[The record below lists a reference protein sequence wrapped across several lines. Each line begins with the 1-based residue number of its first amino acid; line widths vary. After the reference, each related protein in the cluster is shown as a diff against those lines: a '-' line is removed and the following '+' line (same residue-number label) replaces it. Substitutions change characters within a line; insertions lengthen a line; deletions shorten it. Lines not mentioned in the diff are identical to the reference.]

1 MIVTTDTD
9 RRHDDNVSHA
19 AKATAAATADQQTK
33 NPLVSSLGKKRRLPT
48 QTEDS
53 DSDSC
58 SSASS
63 SSFSSSSSSDDGEDS
78 SREVRQ
84 PQQQHYHQP
93 EWKKRKTVHPSPSCS
108 GREEHDKNILS
119 VVVTSHDDDT
129 DGVDTNHATDED
141 SSTKKAVR
149 FVPSDQNEIYETLAR
164 SNYTPQ
170 EFDDSFLSQQEQ
182 RQTYRE
188 IAMHIRQYR
197 ADKEKRQQKQKQ
209 DSHDIDVDEVSASTT
224 TTTSN
229 NNKFQQLHTRKADLV
244 ANVVAAA
251 TESEN
256 EEKYGCLESII
267 EQRDS
272 DRSER
277 MRLACSIIL
286 KAQSQSQ
293 SQPQP
298 SSSSSSSAALK
309 KKGKLPPK
317 PVINDDAWLDDH
329 YRPISTIAAKLARN
343 RGICEEKA
351 AKVATRDSDT
361 SAENLSTGKDETS
374 GSSATA
380 TRPASRTI
388 PATTPTRDQ
397 QRSPLKVIACC

>member
-58 SSASS
+58 SSSS
-63 SSFSSSSSSDDGEDS
+63 SSDDDGEDS

-84 PQQQHYHQP
+84 PQQQHCHQP
-93 EWKKRKTVHPSPSCS
+93 GWKKRKTAHPSPSCS
-108 GREEHDKNILS
+108 GREEHDTNIVS
-119 VVVTSHDDDT
+119 VVVTSHDDDA
-129 DGVDTNHATDED
+129 DGVVTNHNTDED

-182 RQTYRE
+182 QRTYRE

-209 DSHDIDVDEVSASTT
+209 KQGSRDVDEVSASTT
-224 TTTSN
+224 TTS
-229 NNKFQQLHTRKADLV
+229 KKYKLQQLHTRKPDLV

-286 KAQSQSQ
+286 KAQSQSR
-293 SQPQP
+293 
-298 SSSSSSSAALK
+298 SSSSSSSSSAAALK

-361 SAENLSTGKDETS
+361 SVENPSTGKDETS